1 MTIATASSSRA
12 WRSGT
17 RSAMRPR
24 RPIAASRRAR
34 SASEAARPD
43 STSARSCSMRR
54 RSPSARRSSLVR
66 RWTMAPTTTSV
77 TTGMSQ
83 WSTST
88 PRSGSWSTTSWTP
101 ISRAAANTPWTTAW
115 RSPNTNAYGVA
126 QRKRYAKPLPF
137 APLTKQRPATRT
149 VERAS
154 RPFSTAAGASSA
166 TPRTSRTPRAWARTQ
181 IASSAGTCAGRSV
194 LEREPDLGHRGRA
207 DVEPP
212 ERTGHAA
219 PVGRW
224 AHGGFG
230 DRQRNRFP
238 RRLLRHPA
246 GFLERG
252 RTIRDVC
259 PGGQTAK
266 SAALKAVRSKGH
278 CGFDSRPGYSRPGLG
293 PAPVPARAAGRVG
306 PQGPAA
312 LRPRSGR
319 VLRPVRPTARC
330 GPDQRPLVT
339 WTARGAS

>member
-1 MTIATASSSRA
+1 
-12 WRSGT
+12 
-17 RSAMRPR
+17 
-24 RPIAASRRAR
+24 
-34 SASEAARPD
+34 
-43 STSARSCSMRR
+43 MRR

-66 RWTMAPTTTSV
+66 RWTIAPTTTSV

-88 PRSGSWSTTSWTP
+88 PMSGSWSTTSWTP
-101 ISRAAANTPWTTAW
+101 ISSAAANTPWTTAW

-137 APLTKQRPATRT
+137 APLTKQ
-149 VERAS
+149 
-154 RPFSTAAGASSA
+154 
-166 TPRTSRTPRAWARTQ
+166 
-181 IASSAGTCAGRSV
+181 SAGDEDGREGEQALQHGGGRVVGGAADEQDAEDLGEHADREQRGDVRGPVV

-207 DVEPP
+207 HVEPP

-219 PVGRW
+219 PVGRG

-246 GFLERG
+246 GFLERR

-278 CGFDSRPGYSRPGLG
+278 CGFDSRPGYSRPGPR
-293 PAPVPARAAGRVG
+293 PAPCRRAPRGRSAPSARRRCDRGPVG
-306 PQGPAA
+306 SCDPSA
-312 LRPRSGR
+312 R
-319 VLRPVRPTARC
+319 RPTAGRTNV
-330 GPDQRPLVT
+330 LL
-339 WTARGAS
+339 